1 MTTRYI
7 FANDPVIF
15 RKSGVLLDDDETPSV
30 MSMRTFF
37 NGLLDSLFVAV
48 NPSSRHVCTD
58 LCWQRVQVIISA
70 KKRGET
76 IGRAIPRNGFKAKV
90 KLVRS
95 RKIACFQYKE
105 V

>member
-58 LCWQRVQVIISA
+58 LCWQSVQVIISA

-76 IGRAIPRNGFKAKV
+76 IGRAIPRNGFKAKGQISTIS
-90 KLVRS
+90 KNS
-95 RKIACFQYKE
+95 MFPI
-105 V
+105 